1 MTQHTRKRASRLVDY
16 VAILYCVPPT
26 LSVTESGPTPIV
38 MHGGE
43 FGPLN
48 RRRDAFCAC
57 PRDLAMV
64 GSIRDDR
71 CTFEDLPPLHE
82 KLI

>member
-1 MTQHTRKRASRLVDY
+1 MTQHTRKRALRLVDY

-26 LSVTESGPTPIV
+26 LSVNESGPTPIV

-48 RRRDAFCAC
+48 SRDAFRAC
-57 PRDLAMV
+57 PRNLAMV

-71 CTFEDLPPLHE
+71 CKFEDLPPVHE